1 MERRKYLTT
10 GELARLTHVTK
21 NTLFHYDKIG
31 LFSPELV
38 AENEYRYYSVHQVE
52 VLNTIIMLRN
62 LGMPLKEIRLFL
74 EGRNPEKLIELFE
87 KEEAQIQEQIAY
99 LKKQSQWIKEKSE
112 KVKNVLAVDTEQ
124 IYTRHQ
130 PETFYVINELDDLS
144 DAAYAEKIT
153 ELTELYAKKNS
164 STCYEIGNIQHSSD
178 IMQGIYDN
186 YQNVAIVT
194 KQKPKSMK
202 YYSMPE
208 GEYLVA
214 YSKGDWTNSRLAY
227 EKLLRYAREKGL
239 KLSAHFLEIYVVD
252 SLTAEKQEDYITEIS
267 VRMMD
272 EKNF

>member
-124 IYTRHQ
+124 IYTA
-130 PETFYVINELDDLS
+130 PT
-144 DAAYAEKIT
+144 
-153 ELTELYAKKNS
+153 
-164 STCYEIGNIQHSSD
+164 GNILCD
-178 IMQGIYDN
+178 
-186 YQNVAIVT
+186 
-194 KQKPKSMK
+194 
-202 YYSMPE
+202 
-208 GEYLVA
+208 
-214 YSKGDWTNSRLAY
+214 
-227 EKLLRYAREKGL
+227 
-239 KLSAHFLEIYVVD
+239 
-252 SLTAEKQEDYITEIS
+252 
-267 VRMMD
+267 
-272 EKNF
+272 